1 MDVPGWGS
9 WSFDPVVWAVV
20 VAAGA
25 FYVTM
30 LRRVRRVTGHPV
42 GIGHWG
48 FYATGLLVLFVALES
63 PLDAIGD
70 EFLLSAHVFQ
80 HVLIADIAPPLLI
93 LGLRAPV
100 LPLGVPR
107 ELLKRT
113 ARGGWIG
120 RFWAVATNPWVALPA
135 WAAATWI
142 WAIPAV
148 FDYSSQHEALHYFE
162 HLTLFYTGF
171 ALWWMIISP
180 LPSERRRSDIARL
193 GYLGFSR
200 AATAFVC
207 LPLTWLNHTL
217 YPLYVS
223 APRAYGVSAL
233 TDQRMAGAGMCLVEL
248 LVFGIALSVVF
259 VDMLARDERA
269 QALADL
275 ASAPR

>member
-1 MDVPGWGS
+1 MGHPGWGS

-20 VAAGA
+20 LVAGA

-30 LRRVRRVTGHPV
+30 LRRAHRVTGKAV
-42 GIGHWG
+42 GPGHWL
-48 FYATGLLVLFVALES
+48 FYWSGLAVLFIALCS

-70 EFLLSAHVFQ
+70 DYLLWAHMVQ
-80 HVLIADIAPPLLI
+80 HTLLADIAPPLLI

-100 LPLGVPR
+100 IPLGVPR
-107 ELLKRT
+107 RMLRHT
-113 ARGGWIG
+113 ARGGTVG
-120 RFWAVATNPWVALPA
+120 RVWATATNPWVALPA
-135 WAAATWI
+135 WAAATWV
-142 WAIPAV
+142 WSIPAV
-148 FDYSSQHEALHYFE
+148 FDYTSQHEAIHYFS

-180 LPSERRRSDIARL
+180 LPSERRRPAIARL

-200 AATAFVC
+200 FATAFVC
-207 LPLTWLNHTL
+207 LPLTWLNRTL

-223 APRAYGVSAL
+223 APRAYGISAL
-233 TDQRMAGAGMCLVEL
+233 TDQRLAGASMCLIEL

-259 VDMLARDERA
+259 VDLLSQDERA

-275 ASAPR
+275 ASASH